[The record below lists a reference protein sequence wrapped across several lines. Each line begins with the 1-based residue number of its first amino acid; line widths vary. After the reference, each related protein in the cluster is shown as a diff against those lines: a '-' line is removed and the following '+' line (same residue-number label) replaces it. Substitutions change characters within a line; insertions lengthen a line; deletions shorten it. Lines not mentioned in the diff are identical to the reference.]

1 MLTLIFVDDGWKTWV
16 YQSRPCKFGEV
27 TESGDSFLTKVSPEV
42 SIDANGGI
50 IVESDQQVQ
59 AQSSALS
66 ELALQ
71 KHYARANM
79 LGT

>member
-1 MLTLIFVDDGWKTWV
+1 M
-16 YQSRPCKFGEV
+16 
-27 TESGDSFLTKVSPEV
+27 V

-50 IVESDQQVQ
+50 IVESDQQVH

-71 KHYARANM
+71 KHYTTANM

>member
-1 MLTLIFVDDGWKTWV
+1 MDH
-16 YQSRPCKFGEV
+16 
-27 TESGDSFLTKVSPEV
+27 LTKVSPVV
-42 SIDANGGI
+42 SIDANEGI
-50 IVESDQQVQ
+50 IIESDQQIH

-71 KHYARANM
+71 NYYTTANM

>member
-1 MLTLIFVDDGWKTWV
+1 M
-16 YQSRPCKFGEV
+16 
-27 TESGDSFLTKVSPEV
+27 V
-42 SIDANGGI
+42 SIDANEGI
-50 IVESDQQVQ
+50 IVESDQRVH

-71 KHYARANM
+71 KHYTTANM